1 MPAHPSHTATA
12 RGRRLS
18 RNTAVPI
25 RRTVSAGSHSSHLR
39 ALPRNSDASRN
50 RWFSAWIKNNEDDA
64 NDPNTVMIQGFLH
77 PNDCGQHQVLVEVSH
92 RVIPNERLGP
102 SFDFHI
108 LRVRAWIPA
117 PYASGLYA
125 TPSPR
130 CIMQTHL
137 GNVRAPQWT
146 RLLTRP
152 VRFRQDRGQVAILFN
167 QAAYGPAYEIS
178 TVTRGLLL
186 DWAKL
191 ASVGTWAEDQAM
203 FADRELQASF
213 PHREKDSGFEFM

>member
-1 MPAHPSHTATA
+1 MPAQPSQTTTV
-12 RGRRLS
+12 RGCRVS
-18 RNTAVPI
+18 RESCQTAVPV
-25 RRTVSAGSHSSHLR
+25 RRTVSAGPHSSHLR
-39 ALPRNSDASRN
+39 ALPRNTVASRN
-50 RWFSAWIKNNEDDA
+50 CWFSAWIKDNKEDA
-64 NDPNTVMIQGFLH
+64 NNPNPIMVQGFLH
-77 PNDCGQHQVLVEVSH
+77 PNDCGQHQVLMEVSH
-92 RVIPNERLGP
+92 RVIPNEQLGP

-125 TPSPR
+125 APSPR

-137 GNVRAPQWT
+137 GNERAPQWT

-178 TVTRGLLL
+178 TVVHGLLL

-191 ASVGTWAEDQAM
+191 ASAEDQAM

-213 PHREKDSGFEFM
+213 PHREKDSEFEFM